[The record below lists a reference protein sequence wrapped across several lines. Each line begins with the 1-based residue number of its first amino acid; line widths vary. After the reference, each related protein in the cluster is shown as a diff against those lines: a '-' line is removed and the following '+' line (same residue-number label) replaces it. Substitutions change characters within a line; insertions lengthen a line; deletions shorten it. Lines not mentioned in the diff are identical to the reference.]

1 MVIIKRDG
9 TKEEFDADK
18 IFNALTK
25 AFEACGYTSV
35 ENVIR
40 DMVSEMRFW
49 DNITVEEIQDEV
61 EETLYNYEYFD
72 VARAYSIYR
81 EEHKKARFIRSRL
94 NYMDTYKN
102 SSVNASTSSETDANA
117 NVASKN
123 VANLEGEVYK
133 VTNRI
138 IQRQRMKDKLNK
150 LYPGQELGRQYIKDL
165 ENHIIYTHDEA
176 STPVLKP
183 YCKAVT
189 LYPLMLEG
197 VGNIDGVTPSAPND
211 IQSFSGQ
218 VTNAVF
224 LFSSQCKGAVALG
237 DYFIAL
243 NYYVIQ
249 EFGPVWY
256 EKIDE
261 VVTNSHFLHQYT
273 VGHYIRKGM
282 KQFIYGVNQPAG
294 NRSYN
299 SPFSNVSFYDKVY
312 FKSLF
317 GEFYYPD
324 GTQPEWN
331 AIDKLQRIFMQL
343 LREIRLIKPLTFPVT
358 TMALVHNGKEYLDP
372 EYKELCAEEWA
383 KGGSFFCYTSDNPTS
398 LASCCFSKDTK
409 ILWKSS
415 TEGVKL
421 TTLEELHNTK
431 WDPYKKNLKI
441 FHNGSWVGGKS
452 IKLPNR
458 QMYKVTTYNNK
469 EYYMTDNHINVTLEG
484 EKPTSELSLNDYLL
498 FNTKPLAAIPE
509 NNEHLTFSQGFVI
522 GAFLGDGSFGP
533 EIKGTIYETIISQNI
548 NKKEETKKRFKSA
561 LRQFGLDNN
570 VRIDEPHNNVYNVR
584 VSCKELVAFIQ
595 KWTLWE
601 RGTYAYNKKLNLN
614 CLLQSVDFRRG
625 ILAGW
630 YSTDG
635 GNSNRCYTTSKEL
648 AEDMEALITS
658 LGLNSII
665 NISDRTDEK
674 VIIREQEYDRNY
686 PLYCVRWY
694 SECNHRVNKDKEHSW
709 IFKNNSIYF
718 KIKDIEQV
726 HYSDDVYCIECKNTN
741 EPYFTLPSGLITH
754 NCRVLNEMS
763 DNTFSSTTGMTGV
776 MTGSCNVITLNI
788 NRIVQ
793 DWVKSPLTPNELDS
807 SEKWANKFKQYLIP
821 ILERVYK
828 YHIAY
833 KTMLYEMEDAKMF
846 SDCNAGYIYMRK
858 LYSTIGL
865 IGYCEAAQFLGLS
878 VSNNKEYKDFL
889 KLVFGTVKEE
899 NKKHSIHDSKRPFL
913 FNSEAIP
920 GEGLGVKLYNYDKK
934 DGYVVPENQ
943 NLYNCY
949 FYNPWDETSI
959 LDKFKLHGREIAQY
973 CDGGQALHANLDA
986 HLSKQQYLHLL
997 DVAKDEGTNY
1007 FTFNIPMSQCR
1018 ECGHVVNAPI
1028 DECPI
1033 CYCKHIKY
1041 YTRIIG
1047 YLVCV
1052 DNWSNP
1058 RQLEFAIRKYK
1069 SGDKSFTYKPNL

>member
-9 TKEEFDADK
+9 TKEEFNADK
-18 IFNALTK
+18 IFSALTK
-25 AFEACGYTSV
+25 AFKACGYTSV
-35 ENVIR
+35 ENVIQ

-49 DNITVEEIQDEV
+49 DNITVEEIQDEI

-94 NYMDTYKN
+94 NYMDTYKD
-102 SSVNASTSSETDANA
+102 SGVNASTSSETDANA

-197 VGNIDGVTPSAPND
+197 VGNIDGVTPGAPND

-256 EKIDE
+256 DKVDE

-273 VGHYIRKGM
+273 IGHYIRKGM

-398 LASCCFSKDTK
+398 LASCC
-409 ILWKSS
+409 
-415 TEGVKL
+415 
-421 TTLEELHNTK
+421 
-431 WDPYKKNLKI
+431 
-441 FHNGSWVGGKS
+441 
-452 IKLPNR
+452 
-458 QMYKVTTYNNK
+458 
-469 EYYMTDNHINVTLEG
+469 
-484 EKPTSELSLNDYLL
+484 
-498 FNTKPLAAIPE
+498 
-509 NNEHLTFSQGFVI
+509 
-522 GAFLGDGSFGP
+522 
-533 EIKGTIYETIISQNI
+533 
-548 NKKEETKKRFKSA
+548 
-561 LRQFGLDNN
+561 
-570 VRIDEPHNNVYNVR
+570 
-584 VSCKELVAFIQ
+584 
-595 KWTLWE
+595 
-601 RGTYAYNKKLNLN
+601 
-614 CLLQSVDFRRG
+614 
-625 ILAGW
+625 
-630 YSTDG
+630 
-635 GNSNRCYTTSKEL
+635 
-648 AEDMEALITS
+648 
-658 LGLNSII
+658 
-665 NISDRTDEK
+665 
-674 VIIREQEYDRNY
+674 
-686 PLYCVRWY
+686 
-694 SECNHRVNKDKEHSW
+694 
-709 IFKNNSIYF
+709 
-718 KIKDIEQV
+718 
-726 HYSDDVYCIECKNTN
+726 
-741 EPYFTLPSGLITH
+741 
-754 NCRVLNEMS
+754 RVLNEMS

-793 DWVKSPLTPNELDS
+793 DWVGDWKNEG
-807 SEKWANKFKQYLIP
+807 IP
-821 ILERVYK
+821 DINVETNRNSLNIYITNILERVYK

-878 VSNNKEYKDFL
+878 ISNNKEYKDFL

-899 NKKHSIHDSKRPFL
+899 NKKNSIHDNKRPFL

-920 GEGLGVKLYNYDKK
+920 KSLG
-934 DGYVVPENQ
+934 
-943 NLYNCY
+943 
-949 FYNPWDETSI
+949 
-959 LDKFKLHGREIAQY
+959 
-973 CDGGQALHANLDA
+973 
-986 HLSKQQYLHLL
+986 
-997 DVAKDEGTNY
+997 
-1007 FTFNIPMSQCR
+1007 M
-1018 ECGHVVNAPI
+1018 
-1028 DECPI
+1028 
-1033 CYCKHIKY
+1033 
-1041 YTRIIG
+1041 
-1047 YLVCV
+1047 
-1052 DNWSNP
+1052 
-1058 RQLEFAIRKYK
+1058 
-1069 SGDKSFTYKPNL
+1069 

>member
-9 TKEEFDADK
+9 TKEEFNADK

-25 AFEACGYTSV
+25 AFKACGYTSV

-72 VARAYSIYR
+72 VVRAYSIYR

-94 NYMDTYKN
+94 NYMDTYKD
-102 SSVNASTSSETDANA
+102 SGVNASTSSETDANA

-256 EKIDE
+256 DKVDE

-358 TMALVHNGKEYLDP
+358 TMALVHNNKEYLDP

-398 LASCCFSKDTK
+398 LASC
-409 ILWKSS
+409 
-415 TEGVKL
+415 
-421 TTLEELHNTK
+421 
-431 WDPYKKNLKI
+431 
-441 FHNGSWVGGKS
+441 
-452 IKLPNR
+452 
-458 QMYKVTTYNNK
+458 
-469 EYYMTDNHINVTLEG
+469 
-484 EKPTSELSLNDYLL
+484 
-498 FNTKPLAAIPE
+498 
-509 NNEHLTFSQGFVI
+509 
-522 GAFLGDGSFGP
+522 
-533 EIKGTIYETIISQNI
+533 
-548 NKKEETKKRFKSA
+548 
-561 LRQFGLDNN
+561 
-570 VRIDEPHNNVYNVR
+570 
-584 VSCKELVAFIQ
+584 
-595 KWTLWE
+595 
-601 RGTYAYNKKLNLN
+601 
-614 CLLQSVDFRRG
+614 
-625 ILAGW
+625 
-630 YSTDG
+630 
-635 GNSNRCYTTSKEL
+635 
-648 AEDMEALITS
+648 
-658 LGLNSII
+658 
-665 NISDRTDEK
+665 
-674 VIIREQEYDRNY
+674 
-686 PLYCVRWY
+686 
-694 SECNHRVNKDKEHSW
+694 
-709 IFKNNSIYF
+709 
-718 KIKDIEQV
+718 
-726 HYSDDVYCIECKNTN
+726 
-741 EPYFTLPSGLITH
+741 
-754 NCRVLNEMS
+754 CRVLNEMS

-793 DWVKSPLTPNELDS
+793 DYIHTWKNWEDHIVDGKCAFPFEWF
-807 SEKWANKFKQYLIP
+807 SESFSDLKNYLIN

-899 NKKHSIHDSKRPFL
+899 NKKNSIHDSKRPFL

-920 GEGLGVKLYNYDKK
+920 GEGLGVKLYNWDKK
-934 DGYVVPENQ
+934 DGYAVPENQ

-959 LDKFKLHGREIAQY
+959 LDKFKLHGRGVAQY

-997 DVAKDEGTNY
+997 DVAKDEGTSY

-1033 CYCKHIKY
+1033 CHCRHIKY

-1069 SGDKSFTYKPNL
+1069 SGDRSFTYKPNL

>member
-9 TKEEFDADK
+9 TKEEFNADK

-25 AFEACGYTSV
+25 AFKACGYTSV

-94 NYMDTYKN
+94 NYMDTYKD
-102 SSVNASTSSETDANA
+102 SGVNASTSSETDANA

-189 LYPLMLEG
+189 LYPLMLKG

-256 EKIDE
+256 DKVDE

-358 TMALVHNGKEYLDP
+358 TMALVHNGKEYLDH

-398 LASCCFSKDTK
+398 LASC
-409 ILWKSS
+409 
-415 TEGVKL
+415 
-421 TTLEELHNTK
+421 
-431 WDPYKKNLKI
+431 
-441 FHNGSWVGGKS
+441 
-452 IKLPNR
+452 
-458 QMYKVTTYNNK
+458 
-469 EYYMTDNHINVTLEG
+469 
-484 EKPTSELSLNDYLL
+484 
-498 FNTKPLAAIPE
+498 
-509 NNEHLTFSQGFVI
+509 
-522 GAFLGDGSFGP
+522 
-533 EIKGTIYETIISQNI
+533 
-548 NKKEETKKRFKSA
+548 
-561 LRQFGLDNN
+561 
-570 VRIDEPHNNVYNVR
+570 
-584 VSCKELVAFIQ
+584 
-595 KWTLWE
+595 
-601 RGTYAYNKKLNLN
+601 
-614 CLLQSVDFRRG
+614 
-625 ILAGW
+625 
-630 YSTDG
+630 
-635 GNSNRCYTTSKEL
+635 
-648 AEDMEALITS
+648 
-658 LGLNSII
+658 
-665 NISDRTDEK
+665 
-674 VIIREQEYDRNY
+674 
-686 PLYCVRWY
+686 
-694 SECNHRVNKDKEHSW
+694 
-709 IFKNNSIYF
+709 
-718 KIKDIEQV
+718 
-726 HYSDDVYCIECKNTN
+726 
-741 EPYFTLPSGLITH
+741 
-754 NCRVLNEMS
+754 CRVLNEMS

-793 DWVKSPLTPNELDS
+793 DYIHTWKNWEDHIVDGKCAFPFEWF
-807 SEKWANKFKQYLIP
+807 SENFSDLKNYLIN

-899 NKKHSIHDSKRPFL
+899 NKKNSIHDSKRPFL

-920 GEGLGVKLYNYDKK
+920 KSLG
-934 DGYVVPENQ
+934 
-943 NLYNCY
+943 
-949 FYNPWDETSI
+949 
-959 LDKFKLHGREIAQY
+959 
-973 CDGGQALHANLDA
+973 
-986 HLSKQQYLHLL
+986 
-997 DVAKDEGTNY
+997 
-1007 FTFNIPMSQCR
+1007 M
-1018 ECGHVVNAPI
+1018 
-1028 DECPI
+1028 
-1033 CYCKHIKY
+1033 
-1041 YTRIIG
+1041 
-1047 YLVCV
+1047 
-1052 DNWSNP
+1052 
-1058 RQLEFAIRKYK
+1058 
-1069 SGDKSFTYKPNL
+1069 

>member
-9 TKEEFDADK
+9 TKEEFNADK
-18 IFNALTK
+18 IFSALTK
-25 AFEACGYTSV
+25 AFKACGYTSV
-35 ENVIR
+35 ENVIQ

-49 DNITVEEIQDEV
+49 DNITVEEIQDEI

-94 NYMDTYKN
+94 NYMDTYKD
-102 SSVNASTSSETDANA
+102 SDVNASTSSETDANA

-256 EKIDE
+256 DKVDE

-398 LASCCFSKDTK
+398 LASCC
-409 ILWKSS
+409 
-415 TEGVKL
+415 
-421 TTLEELHNTK
+421 
-431 WDPYKKNLKI
+431 
-441 FHNGSWVGGKS
+441 
-452 IKLPNR
+452 
-458 QMYKVTTYNNK
+458 
-469 EYYMTDNHINVTLEG
+469 
-484 EKPTSELSLNDYLL
+484 
-498 FNTKPLAAIPE
+498 
-509 NNEHLTFSQGFVI
+509 
-522 GAFLGDGSFGP
+522 
-533 EIKGTIYETIISQNI
+533 
-548 NKKEETKKRFKSA
+548 
-561 LRQFGLDNN
+561 
-570 VRIDEPHNNVYNVR
+570 
-584 VSCKELVAFIQ
+584 
-595 KWTLWE
+595 
-601 RGTYAYNKKLNLN
+601 
-614 CLLQSVDFRRG
+614 
-625 ILAGW
+625 
-630 YSTDG
+630 
-635 GNSNRCYTTSKEL
+635 
-648 AEDMEALITS
+648 
-658 LGLNSII
+658 
-665 NISDRTDEK
+665 
-674 VIIREQEYDRNY
+674 
-686 PLYCVRWY
+686 
-694 SECNHRVNKDKEHSW
+694 
-709 IFKNNSIYF
+709 
-718 KIKDIEQV
+718 
-726 HYSDDVYCIECKNTN
+726 
-741 EPYFTLPSGLITH
+741 
-754 NCRVLNEMS
+754 RVLNEMS

-793 DWVKSPLTPNELDS
+793 DCFKNLIHPDDYNELEINACWKDNYG
-807 SEKWANKFKQYLIP
+807 KDNLKHYLIN

-899 NKKHSIHDSKRPFL
+899 NKKNSIHDSKRPFL

-920 GEGLGVKLYNYDKK
+920 KSLG
-934 DGYVVPENQ
+934 
-943 NLYNCY
+943 
-949 FYNPWDETSI
+949 
-959 LDKFKLHGREIAQY
+959 
-973 CDGGQALHANLDA
+973 
-986 HLSKQQYLHLL
+986 
-997 DVAKDEGTNY
+997 
-1007 FTFNIPMSQCR
+1007 M
-1018 ECGHVVNAPI
+1018 
-1028 DECPI
+1028 
-1033 CYCKHIKY
+1033 
-1041 YTRIIG
+1041 
-1047 YLVCV
+1047 
-1052 DNWSNP
+1052 
-1058 RQLEFAIRKYK
+1058 
-1069 SGDKSFTYKPNL
+1069 

>member
-9 TKEEFDADK
+9 TKEEFNADK

-25 AFEACGYTSV
+25 AFKACGYTSV

-94 NYMDTYKN
+94 NYMDTYKD
-102 SSVNASTSSETDANA
+102 SGVNASTSSETDANA

-237 DYFIAL
+237 DYFITL

-256 EKIDE
+256 DKVDE

-358 TMALVHNGKEYLDP
+358 TMALVHNNKEYLDP

-398 LASCCFSKDTK
+398 LASC
-409 ILWKSS
+409 
-415 TEGVKL
+415 
-421 TTLEELHNTK
+421 
-431 WDPYKKNLKI
+431 
-441 FHNGSWVGGKS
+441 
-452 IKLPNR
+452 
-458 QMYKVTTYNNK
+458 
-469 EYYMTDNHINVTLEG
+469 
-484 EKPTSELSLNDYLL
+484 
-498 FNTKPLAAIPE
+498 
-509 NNEHLTFSQGFVI
+509 
-522 GAFLGDGSFGP
+522 
-533 EIKGTIYETIISQNI
+533 
-548 NKKEETKKRFKSA
+548 
-561 LRQFGLDNN
+561 
-570 VRIDEPHNNVYNVR
+570 
-584 VSCKELVAFIQ
+584 
-595 KWTLWE
+595 
-601 RGTYAYNKKLNLN
+601 
-614 CLLQSVDFRRG
+614 
-625 ILAGW
+625 
-630 YSTDG
+630 
-635 GNSNRCYTTSKEL
+635 
-648 AEDMEALITS
+648 
-658 LGLNSII
+658 
-665 NISDRTDEK
+665 
-674 VIIREQEYDRNY
+674 
-686 PLYCVRWY
+686 
-694 SECNHRVNKDKEHSW
+694 
-709 IFKNNSIYF
+709 
-718 KIKDIEQV
+718 
-726 HYSDDVYCIECKNTN
+726 
-741 EPYFTLPSGLITH
+741 
-754 NCRVLNEMS
+754 CRVLNEMS

-793 DWVKSPLTPNELDS
+793 DYIHTWKNWEDHIVDGKCAFPFEWF
-807 SEKWANKFKQYLIP
+807 SENFSDLKNYLIN

-878 VSNNKEYKDFL
+878 VSNNEAYKDFL

-899 NKKHSIHDSKRPFL
+899 NKKKSIHDSKRPFL

-920 GEGLGVKLYNYDKK
+920 GEGLGVKLYNWDKK

-959 LDKFKLHGREIAQY
+959 LDKFKLHGRGVAQY

-997 DVAKDEGTNY
+997 DVAKDEGTSY

-1033 CYCKHIKY
+1033 CHCRHIKY

-1069 SGDKSFTYKPNL
+1069 SGDRSFTYKPNL

>member
-9 TKEEFDADK
+9 TKEEFNADK

-25 AFEACGYTSV
+25 AFKACGYTSV

-94 NYMDTYKN
+94 NYMDTYKD
-102 SSVNASTSSETDANA
+102 SGVNASTSSETDANA

-189 LYPLMLEG
+189 LYPLMLKG

-256 EKIDE
+256 DKVDE

-358 TMALVHNGKEYLDP
+358 TMALVHNGKEYLDH

-398 LASCCFSKDTK
+398 LASCC
-409 ILWKSS
+409 
-415 TEGVKL
+415 
-421 TTLEELHNTK
+421 
-431 WDPYKKNLKI
+431 
-441 FHNGSWVGGKS
+441 
-452 IKLPNR
+452 
-458 QMYKVTTYNNK
+458 
-469 EYYMTDNHINVTLEG
+469 
-484 EKPTSELSLNDYLL
+484 
-498 FNTKPLAAIPE
+498 
-509 NNEHLTFSQGFVI
+509 
-522 GAFLGDGSFGP
+522 
-533 EIKGTIYETIISQNI
+533 
-548 NKKEETKKRFKSA
+548 
-561 LRQFGLDNN
+561 
-570 VRIDEPHNNVYNVR
+570 
-584 VSCKELVAFIQ
+584 
-595 KWTLWE
+595 
-601 RGTYAYNKKLNLN
+601 
-614 CLLQSVDFRRG
+614 
-625 ILAGW
+625 
-630 YSTDG
+630 
-635 GNSNRCYTTSKEL
+635 
-648 AEDMEALITS
+648 
-658 LGLNSII
+658 
-665 NISDRTDEK
+665 
-674 VIIREQEYDRNY
+674 
-686 PLYCVRWY
+686 
-694 SECNHRVNKDKEHSW
+694 
-709 IFKNNSIYF
+709 
-718 KIKDIEQV
+718 
-726 HYSDDVYCIECKNTN
+726 
-741 EPYFTLPSGLITH
+741 
-754 NCRVLNEMS
+754 RVLNEMS
-763 DNTFSSTTGMTGV
+763 DNTFSSTTV

-793 DWVKSPLTPNELDS
+793 DYIHTWKNWEDHIVDGKCAFPFEWF
-807 SEKWANKFKQYLIP
+807 SESFSDLKNYLIN

-899 NKKHSIHDSKRPFL
+899 NKKNSIHDSKRPFL

-920 GEGLGVKLYNYDKK
+920 KSLG
-934 DGYVVPENQ
+934 
-943 NLYNCY
+943 
-949 FYNPWDETSI
+949 
-959 LDKFKLHGREIAQY
+959 
-973 CDGGQALHANLDA
+973 
-986 HLSKQQYLHLL
+986 
-997 DVAKDEGTNY
+997 
-1007 FTFNIPMSQCR
+1007 M
-1018 ECGHVVNAPI
+1018 
-1028 DECPI
+1028 
-1033 CYCKHIKY
+1033 
-1041 YTRIIG
+1041 
-1047 YLVCV
+1047 
-1052 DNWSNP
+1052 
-1058 RQLEFAIRKYK
+1058 
-1069 SGDKSFTYKPNL
+1069 

>member
-9 TKEEFDADK
+9 TKEEFNADK

-25 AFEACGYTSV
+25 AFKACGYTSV

-94 NYMDTYKN
+94 NYMDTYKD
-102 SSVNASTSSETDANA
+102 SGVNASTSSETDANA

-189 LYPLMLEG
+189 LYPLMLKG

-256 EKIDE
+256 DKVDE

-358 TMALVHNGKEYLDP
+358 TMALVHNSKEYLDH

-398 LASCCFSKDTK
+398 LASC
-409 ILWKSS
+409 
-415 TEGVKL
+415 
-421 TTLEELHNTK
+421 
-431 WDPYKKNLKI
+431 
-441 FHNGSWVGGKS
+441 
-452 IKLPNR
+452 
-458 QMYKVTTYNNK
+458 
-469 EYYMTDNHINVTLEG
+469 
-484 EKPTSELSLNDYLL
+484 
-498 FNTKPLAAIPE
+498 
-509 NNEHLTFSQGFVI
+509 
-522 GAFLGDGSFGP
+522 
-533 EIKGTIYETIISQNI
+533 
-548 NKKEETKKRFKSA
+548 
-561 LRQFGLDNN
+561 
-570 VRIDEPHNNVYNVR
+570 
-584 VSCKELVAFIQ
+584 
-595 KWTLWE
+595 
-601 RGTYAYNKKLNLN
+601 
-614 CLLQSVDFRRG
+614 
-625 ILAGW
+625 
-630 YSTDG
+630 
-635 GNSNRCYTTSKEL
+635 
-648 AEDMEALITS
+648 
-658 LGLNSII
+658 
-665 NISDRTDEK
+665 
-674 VIIREQEYDRNY
+674 
-686 PLYCVRWY
+686 
-694 SECNHRVNKDKEHSW
+694 
-709 IFKNNSIYF
+709 
-718 KIKDIEQV
+718 
-726 HYSDDVYCIECKNTN
+726 
-741 EPYFTLPSGLITH
+741 
-754 NCRVLNEMS
+754 CRVLNEMS

-793 DWVKSPLTPNELDS
+793 DYIHTWKNWEDHIVDGKCAFPFEWF
-807 SEKWANKFKQYLIP
+807 SESFSDLKNYLIN

-899 NKKHSIHDSKRPFL
+899 NKKNSIHDSKRPFL

-920 GEGLGVKLYNYDKK
+920 KSLG
-934 DGYVVPENQ
+934 
-943 NLYNCY
+943 
-949 FYNPWDETSI
+949 
-959 LDKFKLHGREIAQY
+959 
-973 CDGGQALHANLDA
+973 
-986 HLSKQQYLHLL
+986 
-997 DVAKDEGTNY
+997 
-1007 FTFNIPMSQCR
+1007 M
-1018 ECGHVVNAPI
+1018 
-1028 DECPI
+1028 
-1033 CYCKHIKY
+1033 
-1041 YTRIIG
+1041 
-1047 YLVCV
+1047 
-1052 DNWSNP
+1052 
-1058 RQLEFAIRKYK
+1058 
-1069 SGDKSFTYKPNL
+1069 

>member
-1 MVIIKRDG
+1 MLIIKRDG
-9 TKEEFDADK
+9 TKEEFNADK

-35 ENVIR
+35 EKVIR
-40 DMVSEMRFW
+40 DMISEMSFW
-49 DNITVEEIQDEV
+49 DDITVEEIQDEV

-81 EEHKKARFIRSRL
+81 EEHKKARFIRGRL

-102 SSVNASTSSETDANA
+102 SGVNASTSSETDANA

-358 TMALVHNGKEYLDP
+358 TMALVHNNKEYLDP

-398 LASCCFSKDTK
+398 LASC
-409 ILWKSS
+409 
-415 TEGVKL
+415 
-421 TTLEELHNTK
+421 
-431 WDPYKKNLKI
+431 
-441 FHNGSWVGGKS
+441 
-452 IKLPNR
+452 
-458 QMYKVTTYNNK
+458 
-469 EYYMTDNHINVTLEG
+469 
-484 EKPTSELSLNDYLL
+484 
-498 FNTKPLAAIPE
+498 
-509 NNEHLTFSQGFVI
+509 
-522 GAFLGDGSFGP
+522 
-533 EIKGTIYETIISQNI
+533 
-548 NKKEETKKRFKSA
+548 
-561 LRQFGLDNN
+561 
-570 VRIDEPHNNVYNVR
+570 
-584 VSCKELVAFIQ
+584 
-595 KWTLWE
+595 
-601 RGTYAYNKKLNLN
+601 
-614 CLLQSVDFRRG
+614 
-625 ILAGW
+625 
-630 YSTDG
+630 
-635 GNSNRCYTTSKEL
+635 
-648 AEDMEALITS
+648 
-658 LGLNSII
+658 
-665 NISDRTDEK
+665 
-674 VIIREQEYDRNY
+674 
-686 PLYCVRWY
+686 
-694 SECNHRVNKDKEHSW
+694 
-709 IFKNNSIYF
+709 
-718 KIKDIEQV
+718 
-726 HYSDDVYCIECKNTN
+726 
-741 EPYFTLPSGLITH
+741 
-754 NCRVLNEMS
+754 CRVLNEMS

-793 DWVKSPLTPNELDS
+793 DWCKSIGGIPKIGNQHDS
-807 SEKWANKFKQYLIP
+807 LKFYLID
-821 ILERVYK
+821 ILNRVYK

-865 IGYCEAAQFLGLS
+865 IGYCEAAQFLGIS
-878 VSNNKEYKDFL
+878 VSNNEEYKDFL

-899 NKKHSIHDSKRPFL
+899 NKRNSIHDNKRPFL

-920 GEGLGVKLYNYDKK
+920 KSLG
-934 DGYVVPENQ
+934 
-943 NLYNCY
+943 
-949 FYNPWDETSI
+949 
-959 LDKFKLHGREIAQY
+959 
-973 CDGGQALHANLDA
+973 
-986 HLSKQQYLHLL
+986 
-997 DVAKDEGTNY
+997 
-1007 FTFNIPMSQCR
+1007 M
-1018 ECGHVVNAPI
+1018 
-1028 DECPI
+1028 
-1033 CYCKHIKY
+1033 
-1041 YTRIIG
+1041 
-1047 YLVCV
+1047 
-1052 DNWSNP
+1052 
-1058 RQLEFAIRKYK
+1058 
-1069 SGDKSFTYKPNL
+1069 

>member
-9 TKEEFDADK
+9 TKEEFNADK

-35 ENVIR
+35 ENVIQ

-49 DNITVEEIQDEV
+49 DNITVEEIQDEI

-94 NYMDTYKN
+94 NYMDTYKD
-102 SSVNASTSSETDANA
+102 SGVNASTSSETDANA

-256 EKIDE
+256 DKVDE

-398 LASCCFSKDTK
+398 LASCC
-409 ILWKSS
+409 
-415 TEGVKL
+415 
-421 TTLEELHNTK
+421 
-431 WDPYKKNLKI
+431 
-441 FHNGSWVGGKS
+441 
-452 IKLPNR
+452 
-458 QMYKVTTYNNK
+458 
-469 EYYMTDNHINVTLEG
+469 
-484 EKPTSELSLNDYLL
+484 
-498 FNTKPLAAIPE
+498 
-509 NNEHLTFSQGFVI
+509 
-522 GAFLGDGSFGP
+522 
-533 EIKGTIYETIISQNI
+533 
-548 NKKEETKKRFKSA
+548 
-561 LRQFGLDNN
+561 
-570 VRIDEPHNNVYNVR
+570 
-584 VSCKELVAFIQ
+584 
-595 KWTLWE
+595 
-601 RGTYAYNKKLNLN
+601 
-614 CLLQSVDFRRG
+614 
-625 ILAGW
+625 
-630 YSTDG
+630 
-635 GNSNRCYTTSKEL
+635 
-648 AEDMEALITS
+648 
-658 LGLNSII
+658 
-665 NISDRTDEK
+665 
-674 VIIREQEYDRNY
+674 
-686 PLYCVRWY
+686 
-694 SECNHRVNKDKEHSW
+694 
-709 IFKNNSIYF
+709 
-718 KIKDIEQV
+718 
-726 HYSDDVYCIECKNTN
+726 
-741 EPYFTLPSGLITH
+741 
-754 NCRVLNEMS
+754 RVLNEMS

-793 DWVKSPLTPNELDS
+793 DCFKNLIHPDDYNELEINACWKDNYG
-807 SEKWANKFKQYLIP
+807 KNNLKHYLIN

-878 VSNNKEYKDFL
+878 VSNNEEYKDFL

-899 NKKHSIHDSKRPFL
+899 NKKNSIHDSKRPFL

-920 GEGLGVKLYNYDKK
+920 KSLG
-934 DGYVVPENQ
+934 
-943 NLYNCY
+943 
-949 FYNPWDETSI
+949 
-959 LDKFKLHGREIAQY
+959 
-973 CDGGQALHANLDA
+973 
-986 HLSKQQYLHLL
+986 
-997 DVAKDEGTNY
+997 
-1007 FTFNIPMSQCR
+1007 M
-1018 ECGHVVNAPI
+1018 
-1028 DECPI
+1028 
-1033 CYCKHIKY
+1033 
-1041 YTRIIG
+1041 
-1047 YLVCV
+1047 
-1052 DNWSNP
+1052 
-1058 RQLEFAIRKYK
+1058 
-1069 SGDKSFTYKPNL
+1069 

>member
-9 TKEEFDADK
+9 TKEEFNADK

-25 AFEACGYTSV
+25 AFKACGYTSV

-94 NYMDTYKN
+94 NYMDTYKD
-102 SSVNASTSSETDANA
+102 SGVNASTSSETDANA

-189 LYPLMLEG
+189 LYPLMLKG

-256 EKIDE
+256 DKVDE

-299 SPFSNVSFYDKVY
+299 SPFSNVSFYDKIY

-398 LASCCFSKDTK
+398 LASCC
-409 ILWKSS
+409 
-415 TEGVKL
+415 
-421 TTLEELHNTK
+421 
-431 WDPYKKNLKI
+431 
-441 FHNGSWVGGKS
+441 
-452 IKLPNR
+452 
-458 QMYKVTTYNNK
+458 
-469 EYYMTDNHINVTLEG
+469 
-484 EKPTSELSLNDYLL
+484 
-498 FNTKPLAAIPE
+498 
-509 NNEHLTFSQGFVI
+509 
-522 GAFLGDGSFGP
+522 
-533 EIKGTIYETIISQNI
+533 
-548 NKKEETKKRFKSA
+548 
-561 LRQFGLDNN
+561 
-570 VRIDEPHNNVYNVR
+570 
-584 VSCKELVAFIQ
+584 
-595 KWTLWE
+595 
-601 RGTYAYNKKLNLN
+601 
-614 CLLQSVDFRRG
+614 
-625 ILAGW
+625 
-630 YSTDG
+630 
-635 GNSNRCYTTSKEL
+635 
-648 AEDMEALITS
+648 
-658 LGLNSII
+658 
-665 NISDRTDEK
+665 
-674 VIIREQEYDRNY
+674 
-686 PLYCVRWY
+686 
-694 SECNHRVNKDKEHSW
+694 
-709 IFKNNSIYF
+709 
-718 KIKDIEQV
+718 
-726 HYSDDVYCIECKNTN
+726 
-741 EPYFTLPSGLITH
+741 
-754 NCRVLNEMS
+754 RVLNEMS

-793 DWVKSPLTPNELDS
+793 DYIHTWKNWEDHIVDGKCAFPFEWF
-807 SEKWANKFKQYLIP
+807 SESFSDLKNYLIN

-899 NKKHSIHDSKRPFL
+899 NKNNSIHDSKRPFL

-920 GEGLGVKLYNYDKK
+920 KSLG
-934 DGYVVPENQ
+934 
-943 NLYNCY
+943 
-949 FYNPWDETSI
+949 
-959 LDKFKLHGREIAQY
+959 
-973 CDGGQALHANLDA
+973 
-986 HLSKQQYLHLL
+986 
-997 DVAKDEGTNY
+997 
-1007 FTFNIPMSQCR
+1007 M
-1018 ECGHVVNAPI
+1018 
-1028 DECPI
+1028 
-1033 CYCKHIKY
+1033 
-1041 YTRIIG
+1041 
-1047 YLVCV
+1047 
-1052 DNWSNP
+1052 
-1058 RQLEFAIRKYK
+1058 
-1069 SGDKSFTYKPNL
+1069 

>member
-9 TKEEFDADK
+9 TKEEFNADK

-25 AFEACGYTSV
+25 AFKACGYTSV

-94 NYMDTYKN
+94 NYMDTYKD
-102 SSVNASTSSETDANA
+102 SGVNASTSSETDANA

-243 NYYVIQ
+243 NYYIIQ

-256 EKIDE
+256 DKVDE

-398 LASCCFSKDTK
+398 LASCC
-409 ILWKSS
+409 
-415 TEGVKL
+415 
-421 TTLEELHNTK
+421 
-431 WDPYKKNLKI
+431 
-441 FHNGSWVGGKS
+441 
-452 IKLPNR
+452 
-458 QMYKVTTYNNK
+458 
-469 EYYMTDNHINVTLEG
+469 
-484 EKPTSELSLNDYLL
+484 
-498 FNTKPLAAIPE
+498 
-509 NNEHLTFSQGFVI
+509 
-522 GAFLGDGSFGP
+522 
-533 EIKGTIYETIISQNI
+533 
-548 NKKEETKKRFKSA
+548 
-561 LRQFGLDNN
+561 
-570 VRIDEPHNNVYNVR
+570 
-584 VSCKELVAFIQ
+584 
-595 KWTLWE
+595 
-601 RGTYAYNKKLNLN
+601 
-614 CLLQSVDFRRG
+614 
-625 ILAGW
+625 
-630 YSTDG
+630 
-635 GNSNRCYTTSKEL
+635 
-648 AEDMEALITS
+648 
-658 LGLNSII
+658 
-665 NISDRTDEK
+665 
-674 VIIREQEYDRNY
+674 
-686 PLYCVRWY
+686 
-694 SECNHRVNKDKEHSW
+694 
-709 IFKNNSIYF
+709 
-718 KIKDIEQV
+718 
-726 HYSDDVYCIECKNTN
+726 
-741 EPYFTLPSGLITH
+741 
-754 NCRVLNEMS
+754 RVLNEMS

-793 DWVKSPLTPNELDS
+793 DYIHTWKNWENHIVDGKCAFPFEWF
-807 SEKWANKFKQYLIP
+807 SESFSDLKNYLIN
-821 ILERVYK
+821 ILKRVYK

-899 NKKHSIHDSKRPFL
+899 NKKNSIHDSKRPFL

-920 GEGLGVKLYNYDKK
+920 KSLG
-934 DGYVVPENQ
+934 
-943 NLYNCY
+943 
-949 FYNPWDETSI
+949 
-959 LDKFKLHGREIAQY
+959 
-973 CDGGQALHANLDA
+973 
-986 HLSKQQYLHLL
+986 
-997 DVAKDEGTNY
+997 
-1007 FTFNIPMSQCR
+1007 M
-1018 ECGHVVNAPI
+1018 
-1028 DECPI
+1028 
-1033 CYCKHIKY
+1033 
-1041 YTRIIG
+1041 
-1047 YLVCV
+1047 
-1052 DNWSNP
+1052 
-1058 RQLEFAIRKYK
+1058 
-1069 SGDKSFTYKPNL
+1069 

>member
-9 TKEEFDADK
+9 IKEEFNADK

-25 AFEACGYTSV
+25 AFKACGYTSV

-49 DNITVEEIQDEV
+49 DNITVEEIQDEI
-61 EETLYNYEYFD
+61 EESLYNYEYFD

-94 NYMDTYKN
+94 NYMDTYKD
-102 SSVNASTSSETDANA
+102 SDVNASTSSETDANA

-133 VTNRI
+133 VINRI

-189 LYPLMLEG
+189 LYPLMLGG

-256 EKIDE
+256 DKVDE
-261 VVTNSHFLHQYT
+261 VVTNSHFMHQYT
-273 VGHYIRKGM
+273 IGHYIRKGM

-317 GEFYYPD
+317 EEFYYPD

-358 TMALVHNGKEYLDP
+358 TMALVHNSKEYLDL

-398 LASCCFSKDTK
+398 LASC
-409 ILWKSS
+409 
-415 TEGVKL
+415 
-421 TTLEELHNTK
+421 
-431 WDPYKKNLKI
+431 
-441 FHNGSWVGGKS
+441 
-452 IKLPNR
+452 
-458 QMYKVTTYNNK
+458 
-469 EYYMTDNHINVTLEG
+469 
-484 EKPTSELSLNDYLL
+484 
-498 FNTKPLAAIPE
+498 
-509 NNEHLTFSQGFVI
+509 
-522 GAFLGDGSFGP
+522 
-533 EIKGTIYETIISQNI
+533 
-548 NKKEETKKRFKSA
+548 
-561 LRQFGLDNN
+561 
-570 VRIDEPHNNVYNVR
+570 
-584 VSCKELVAFIQ
+584 
-595 KWTLWE
+595 
-601 RGTYAYNKKLNLN
+601 
-614 CLLQSVDFRRG
+614 
-625 ILAGW
+625 
-630 YSTDG
+630 
-635 GNSNRCYTTSKEL
+635 
-648 AEDMEALITS
+648 
-658 LGLNSII
+658 
-665 NISDRTDEK
+665 
-674 VIIREQEYDRNY
+674 
-686 PLYCVRWY
+686 
-694 SECNHRVNKDKEHSW
+694 
-709 IFKNNSIYF
+709 
-718 KIKDIEQV
+718 
-726 HYSDDVYCIECKNTN
+726 
-741 EPYFTLPSGLITH
+741 
-754 NCRVLNEMS
+754 CRVLNEMS

-793 DWVKSPLTPNELDS
+793 DWVGDWKNEG
-807 SEKWANKFKQYLIP
+807 IP
-821 ILERVYK
+821 DINAETNRNSLNIYITNILERVYK

-889 KLVFGTVKEE
+889 KLIFGTVKKE

-920 GEGLGVKLYNYDKK
+920 KSLG
-934 DGYVVPENQ
+934 
-943 NLYNCY
+943 
-949 FYNPWDETSI
+949 
-959 LDKFKLHGREIAQY
+959 
-973 CDGGQALHANLDA
+973 
-986 HLSKQQYLHLL
+986 
-997 DVAKDEGTNY
+997 
-1007 FTFNIPMSQCR
+1007 M
-1018 ECGHVVNAPI
+1018 
-1028 DECPI
+1028 
-1033 CYCKHIKY
+1033 
-1041 YTRIIG
+1041 
-1047 YLVCV
+1047 
-1052 DNWSNP
+1052 
-1058 RQLEFAIRKYK
+1058 
-1069 SGDKSFTYKPNL
+1069 

>member
-9 TKEEFDADK
+9 TKEEFNADK

-25 AFEACGYTSV
+25 AFKACGYTSV

-94 NYMDTYKN
+94 NYMDTYKD
-102 SSVNASTSSETDANA
+102 SGVNASTSSETDANA

-189 LYPLMLEG
+189 LYPLMLKG

-256 EKIDE
+256 DKVDE

-358 TMALVHNGKEYLDP
+358 TMALVHNGKEYLDH

-398 LASCCFSKDTK
+398 LASCC
-409 ILWKSS
+409 
-415 TEGVKL
+415 
-421 TTLEELHNTK
+421 
-431 WDPYKKNLKI
+431 
-441 FHNGSWVGGKS
+441 
-452 IKLPNR
+452 
-458 QMYKVTTYNNK
+458 
-469 EYYMTDNHINVTLEG
+469 
-484 EKPTSELSLNDYLL
+484 
-498 FNTKPLAAIPE
+498 
-509 NNEHLTFSQGFVI
+509 
-522 GAFLGDGSFGP
+522 
-533 EIKGTIYETIISQNI
+533 
-548 NKKEETKKRFKSA
+548 
-561 LRQFGLDNN
+561 
-570 VRIDEPHNNVYNVR
+570 
-584 VSCKELVAFIQ
+584 
-595 KWTLWE
+595 
-601 RGTYAYNKKLNLN
+601 
-614 CLLQSVDFRRG
+614 
-625 ILAGW
+625 
-630 YSTDG
+630 
-635 GNSNRCYTTSKEL
+635 
-648 AEDMEALITS
+648 
-658 LGLNSII
+658 
-665 NISDRTDEK
+665 
-674 VIIREQEYDRNY
+674 
-686 PLYCVRWY
+686 
-694 SECNHRVNKDKEHSW
+694 
-709 IFKNNSIYF
+709 
-718 KIKDIEQV
+718 
-726 HYSDDVYCIECKNTN
+726 
-741 EPYFTLPSGLITH
+741 
-754 NCRVLNEMS
+754 RVLNEMS
-763 DNTFSSTTGMTGV
+763 DNTFSSTTGMTG
-776 MTGSCNVITLNI
+776 SCNVITLNI

-793 DWVKSPLTPNELDS
+793 DYIHTWKNWEDHIVDGKCAFPFEWF
-807 SEKWANKFKQYLIP
+807 SESFSDLKNYLIN

-899 NKKHSIHDSKRPFL
+899 NKKNSIHDSKRPFL

-920 GEGLGVKLYNYDKK
+920 KSLG
-934 DGYVVPENQ
+934 
-943 NLYNCY
+943 
-949 FYNPWDETSI
+949 
-959 LDKFKLHGREIAQY
+959 
-973 CDGGQALHANLDA
+973 
-986 HLSKQQYLHLL
+986 
-997 DVAKDEGTNY
+997 
-1007 FTFNIPMSQCR
+1007 M
-1018 ECGHVVNAPI
+1018 
-1028 DECPI
+1028 
-1033 CYCKHIKY
+1033 
-1041 YTRIIG
+1041 
-1047 YLVCV
+1047 
-1052 DNWSNP
+1052 
-1058 RQLEFAIRKYK
+1058 
-1069 SGDKSFTYKPNL
+1069 

>member
-9 TKEEFDADK
+9 IKEEFNADK

-25 AFEACGYTSV
+25 AFKACGYTSV

-49 DNITVEEIQDEV
+49 DNITVEEIQDEI

-94 NYMDTYKN
+94 NYMDTYKD
-102 SSVNASTSSETDANA
+102 SDVNASTSSETDANA

-256 EKIDE
+256 DKVDE
-261 VVTNSHFLHQYT
+261 VVTNSHFMHQYT
-273 VGHYIRKGM
+273 IGHYIRKGM

-317 GEFYYPD
+317 EEFYYPD
-324 GTQPEWN
+324 GTQPEWK

-398 LASCCFSKDTK
+398 LASCC
-409 ILWKSS
+409 
-415 TEGVKL
+415 
-421 TTLEELHNTK
+421 
-431 WDPYKKNLKI
+431 
-441 FHNGSWVGGKS
+441 
-452 IKLPNR
+452 
-458 QMYKVTTYNNK
+458 
-469 EYYMTDNHINVTLEG
+469 
-484 EKPTSELSLNDYLL
+484 
-498 FNTKPLAAIPE
+498 
-509 NNEHLTFSQGFVI
+509 
-522 GAFLGDGSFGP
+522 
-533 EIKGTIYETIISQNI
+533 
-548 NKKEETKKRFKSA
+548 
-561 LRQFGLDNN
+561 
-570 VRIDEPHNNVYNVR
+570 
-584 VSCKELVAFIQ
+584 
-595 KWTLWE
+595 
-601 RGTYAYNKKLNLN
+601 
-614 CLLQSVDFRRG
+614 
-625 ILAGW
+625 
-630 YSTDG
+630 
-635 GNSNRCYTTSKEL
+635 
-648 AEDMEALITS
+648 
-658 LGLNSII
+658 
-665 NISDRTDEK
+665 
-674 VIIREQEYDRNY
+674 
-686 PLYCVRWY
+686 
-694 SECNHRVNKDKEHSW
+694 
-709 IFKNNSIYF
+709 
-718 KIKDIEQV
+718 
-726 HYSDDVYCIECKNTN
+726 
-741 EPYFTLPSGLITH
+741 
-754 NCRVLNEMS
+754 RVLNEMS

-793 DWVKSPLTPNELDS
+793 DWVGDWKNEG
-807 SEKWANKFKQYLIP
+807 IP
-821 ILERVYK
+821 DINAETNRNSLNIYITNILERVYK

-878 VSNNKEYKDFL
+878 ISNNKEYKDFL

-899 NKKHSIHDSKRPFL
+899 NKKNSIHDNKRPFL

-920 GEGLGVKLYNYDKK
+920 GEGLGVKLYNWDKK

-997 DVAKDEGTNY
+997 DVAKDEGTSY

-1033 CYCKHIKY
+1033 CHCRHIKY

-1052 DNWSNP
+1052 DNWSDP

-1069 SGDKSFTYKPNL
+1069 SGDRSFTYKPNL

>member
-9 TKEEFDADK
+9 TKEEFNADK

-25 AFEACGYTSV
+25 AFKACGYTSV

-94 NYMDTYKN
+94 NYMDTYKD
-102 SSVNASTSSETDANA
+102 SGVNASTSSETDANA

-133 VTNRI
+133 VINRI

-189 LYPLMLEG
+189 LYPLMLKG

-256 EKIDE
+256 DKVDE
-261 VVTNSHFLHQYT
+261 VVTNSYFLHQYT

-358 TMALVHNGKEYLDP
+358 TMALVHNGKEYLDH

-398 LASCCFSKDTK
+398 LASC
-409 ILWKSS
+409 
-415 TEGVKL
+415 
-421 TTLEELHNTK
+421 
-431 WDPYKKNLKI
+431 
-441 FHNGSWVGGKS
+441 
-452 IKLPNR
+452 
-458 QMYKVTTYNNK
+458 
-469 EYYMTDNHINVTLEG
+469 
-484 EKPTSELSLNDYLL
+484 
-498 FNTKPLAAIPE
+498 
-509 NNEHLTFSQGFVI
+509 
-522 GAFLGDGSFGP
+522 
-533 EIKGTIYETIISQNI
+533 
-548 NKKEETKKRFKSA
+548 
-561 LRQFGLDNN
+561 
-570 VRIDEPHNNVYNVR
+570 
-584 VSCKELVAFIQ
+584 
-595 KWTLWE
+595 
-601 RGTYAYNKKLNLN
+601 
-614 CLLQSVDFRRG
+614 
-625 ILAGW
+625 
-630 YSTDG
+630 
-635 GNSNRCYTTSKEL
+635 
-648 AEDMEALITS
+648 
-658 LGLNSII
+658 
-665 NISDRTDEK
+665 
-674 VIIREQEYDRNY
+674 
-686 PLYCVRWY
+686 
-694 SECNHRVNKDKEHSW
+694 
-709 IFKNNSIYF
+709 
-718 KIKDIEQV
+718 
-726 HYSDDVYCIECKNTN
+726 
-741 EPYFTLPSGLITH
+741 
-754 NCRVLNEMS
+754 CRVLNEMS

-793 DWVKSPLTPNELDS
+793 DYIHTWKNWEDHIVDGKCAFPFEWF
-807 SEKWANKFKQYLIP
+807 SESFSDLKNYLIN

-899 NKKHSIHDSKRPFL
+899 NKKNSIHDSKRPFL

-920 GEGLGVKLYNYDKK
+920 KSLG
-934 DGYVVPENQ
+934 
-943 NLYNCY
+943 
-949 FYNPWDETSI
+949 
-959 LDKFKLHGREIAQY
+959 
-973 CDGGQALHANLDA
+973 
-986 HLSKQQYLHLL
+986 
-997 DVAKDEGTNY
+997 
-1007 FTFNIPMSQCR
+1007 M
-1018 ECGHVVNAPI
+1018 
-1028 DECPI
+1028 
-1033 CYCKHIKY
+1033 
-1041 YTRIIG
+1041 
-1047 YLVCV
+1047 
-1052 DNWSNP
+1052 
-1058 RQLEFAIRKYK
+1058 
-1069 SGDKSFTYKPNL
+1069 

>member
-9 TKEEFDADK
+9 TKEEFNADK

-25 AFEACGYTSV
+25 AFKACGYTSV

-94 NYMDTYKN
+94 NYMDTYKD
-102 SSVNASTSSETDANA
+102 SGVNASTSSETDANA

-243 NYYVIQ
+243 NYYIIQ

-256 EKIDE
+256 DKVDE
-261 VVTNSHFLHQYT
+261 VVTNSYFLHQYT

-358 TMALVHNGKEYLDP
+358 TMALVHNNKEYLDP

-398 LASCCFSKDTK
+398 LASC
-409 ILWKSS
+409 
-415 TEGVKL
+415 
-421 TTLEELHNTK
+421 
-431 WDPYKKNLKI
+431 
-441 FHNGSWVGGKS
+441 
-452 IKLPNR
+452 
-458 QMYKVTTYNNK
+458 
-469 EYYMTDNHINVTLEG
+469 
-484 EKPTSELSLNDYLL
+484 
-498 FNTKPLAAIPE
+498 
-509 NNEHLTFSQGFVI
+509 
-522 GAFLGDGSFGP
+522 
-533 EIKGTIYETIISQNI
+533 
-548 NKKEETKKRFKSA
+548 
-561 LRQFGLDNN
+561 
-570 VRIDEPHNNVYNVR
+570 
-584 VSCKELVAFIQ
+584 
-595 KWTLWE
+595 
-601 RGTYAYNKKLNLN
+601 
-614 CLLQSVDFRRG
+614 
-625 ILAGW
+625 
-630 YSTDG
+630 
-635 GNSNRCYTTSKEL
+635 
-648 AEDMEALITS
+648 
-658 LGLNSII
+658 
-665 NISDRTDEK
+665 
-674 VIIREQEYDRNY
+674 
-686 PLYCVRWY
+686 
-694 SECNHRVNKDKEHSW
+694 
-709 IFKNNSIYF
+709 
-718 KIKDIEQV
+718 
-726 HYSDDVYCIECKNTN
+726 
-741 EPYFTLPSGLITH
+741 
-754 NCRVLNEMS
+754 CRVLNEMS

-793 DWVKSPLTPNELDS
+793 DYIHTWKNWEDHIVDGKCAFPFEWF
-807 SEKWANKFKQYLIP
+807 SESFSDLKNYLIN
-821 ILERVYK
+821 ILKRVYK

-899 NKKHSIHDSKRPFL
+899 NKKNSIHDSKRPFL

-920 GEGLGVKLYNYDKK
+920 KSLG
-934 DGYVVPENQ
+934 
-943 NLYNCY
+943 
-949 FYNPWDETSI
+949 
-959 LDKFKLHGREIAQY
+959 
-973 CDGGQALHANLDA
+973 
-986 HLSKQQYLHLL
+986 
-997 DVAKDEGTNY
+997 
-1007 FTFNIPMSQCR
+1007 M
-1018 ECGHVVNAPI
+1018 
-1028 DECPI
+1028 
-1033 CYCKHIKY
+1033 
-1041 YTRIIG
+1041 
-1047 YLVCV
+1047 
-1052 DNWSNP
+1052 
-1058 RQLEFAIRKYK
+1058 
-1069 SGDKSFTYKPNL
+1069 

>member
-9 TKEEFDADK
+9 TKEEFNADK

-25 AFEACGYTSV
+25 AFKACGYTSV

-94 NYMDTYKN
+94 NYMDTYKD
-102 SSVNASTSSETDANA
+102 SGVNASTSSETDANA

-189 LYPLMLEG
+189 LYPLMLKG

-256 EKIDE
+256 DKVDE

-358 TMALVHNGKEYLDP
+358 TMALVHNGKEYLDH

-398 LASCCFSKDTK
+398 LASCC
-409 ILWKSS
+409 
-415 TEGVKL
+415 
-421 TTLEELHNTK
+421 
-431 WDPYKKNLKI
+431 
-441 FHNGSWVGGKS
+441 
-452 IKLPNR
+452 
-458 QMYKVTTYNNK
+458 
-469 EYYMTDNHINVTLEG
+469 
-484 EKPTSELSLNDYLL
+484 
-498 FNTKPLAAIPE
+498 
-509 NNEHLTFSQGFVI
+509 
-522 GAFLGDGSFGP
+522 
-533 EIKGTIYETIISQNI
+533 
-548 NKKEETKKRFKSA
+548 
-561 LRQFGLDNN
+561 
-570 VRIDEPHNNVYNVR
+570 
-584 VSCKELVAFIQ
+584 
-595 KWTLWE
+595 
-601 RGTYAYNKKLNLN
+601 
-614 CLLQSVDFRRG
+614 
-625 ILAGW
+625 
-630 YSTDG
+630 
-635 GNSNRCYTTSKEL
+635 
-648 AEDMEALITS
+648 
-658 LGLNSII
+658 
-665 NISDRTDEK
+665 
-674 VIIREQEYDRNY
+674 
-686 PLYCVRWY
+686 
-694 SECNHRVNKDKEHSW
+694 
-709 IFKNNSIYF
+709 
-718 KIKDIEQV
+718 
-726 HYSDDVYCIECKNTN
+726 
-741 EPYFTLPSGLITH
+741 
-754 NCRVLNEMS
+754 RVLNKMS

-793 DWVKSPLTPNELDS
+793 DYIHTWKNWEDHIVDGKCAFPFEWF
-807 SEKWANKFKQYLIP
+807 SESFSDLKNYLIN

-899 NKKHSIHDSKRPFL
+899 NKKNSIHDSKRPFL

-920 GEGLGVKLYNYDKK
+920 GEGLGVKLYNWDKK
-934 DGYVVPENQ
+934 DGYAVPENQ

-959 LDKFKLHGREIAQY
+959 LDKFKLHGRGVAQY

-997 DVAKDEGTNY
+997 DVAKDEGTSY

-1033 CYCKHIKY
+1033 CHCRHIKY

-1047 YLVCV
+1047 
-1052 DNWSNP
+1052 
-1058 RQLEFAIRKYK
+1058 
-1069 SGDKSFTYKPNL
+1069 

>member
-9 TKEEFDADK
+9 TKEEFNADK

-25 AFEACGYTSV
+25 AFKACGYTSV

-72 VARAYSIYR
+72 VAKAYSIYR

-94 NYMDTYKN
+94 NYMDTYKD
-102 SSVNASTSSETDANA
+102 SGVNASTSSETDANA

-189 LYPLMLEG
+189 LYPLMLKG

-256 EKIDE
+256 DKVDE

-358 TMALVHNGKEYLDP
+358 TMALVHNGKEYLDH

-398 LASCCFSKDTK
+398 LASC
-409 ILWKSS
+409 
-415 TEGVKL
+415 
-421 TTLEELHNTK
+421 
-431 WDPYKKNLKI
+431 
-441 FHNGSWVGGKS
+441 
-452 IKLPNR
+452 
-458 QMYKVTTYNNK
+458 
-469 EYYMTDNHINVTLEG
+469 
-484 EKPTSELSLNDYLL
+484 
-498 FNTKPLAAIPE
+498 
-509 NNEHLTFSQGFVI
+509 
-522 GAFLGDGSFGP
+522 
-533 EIKGTIYETIISQNI
+533 
-548 NKKEETKKRFKSA
+548 
-561 LRQFGLDNN
+561 
-570 VRIDEPHNNVYNVR
+570 
-584 VSCKELVAFIQ
+584 
-595 KWTLWE
+595 
-601 RGTYAYNKKLNLN
+601 
-614 CLLQSVDFRRG
+614 
-625 ILAGW
+625 
-630 YSTDG
+630 
-635 GNSNRCYTTSKEL
+635 
-648 AEDMEALITS
+648 
-658 LGLNSII
+658 
-665 NISDRTDEK
+665 
-674 VIIREQEYDRNY
+674 
-686 PLYCVRWY
+686 
-694 SECNHRVNKDKEHSW
+694 
-709 IFKNNSIYF
+709 
-718 KIKDIEQV
+718 
-726 HYSDDVYCIECKNTN
+726 
-741 EPYFTLPSGLITH
+741 
-754 NCRVLNEMS
+754 CRVLNEMS

-793 DWVKSPLTPNELDS
+793 DYIHTWKNWEDHIVDGKCAFPFEWF
-807 SEKWANKFKQYLIP
+807 SESFSDLKNYLIN

-899 NKKHSIHDSKRPFL
+899 NKKNSIHDSKRPFL

-920 GEGLGVKLYNYDKK
+920 KSLG
-934 DGYVVPENQ
+934 
-943 NLYNCY
+943 
-949 FYNPWDETSI
+949 
-959 LDKFKLHGREIAQY
+959 
-973 CDGGQALHANLDA
+973 
-986 HLSKQQYLHLL
+986 
-997 DVAKDEGTNY
+997 
-1007 FTFNIPMSQCR
+1007 M
-1018 ECGHVVNAPI
+1018 
-1028 DECPI
+1028 
-1033 CYCKHIKY
+1033 
-1041 YTRIIG
+1041 
-1047 YLVCV
+1047 
-1052 DNWSNP
+1052 
-1058 RQLEFAIRKYK
+1058 
-1069 SGDKSFTYKPNL
+1069 

>member
-9 TKEEFDADK
+9 TKEEFNADK
-18 IFNALTK
+18 ISNALTK
-25 AFEACGYTSV
+25 AFKACGYTSV

-94 NYMDTYKN
+94 NYMDTYKD
-102 SSVNASTSSETDANA
+102 SGVNASTSSETDANA

-189 LYPLMLEG
+189 LYPLMLKG

-256 EKIDE
+256 DKVDE

-358 TMALVHNGKEYLDP
+358 TMALVHNGKEYLDH

-398 LASCCFSKDTK
+398 LASC
-409 ILWKSS
+409 
-415 TEGVKL
+415 
-421 TTLEELHNTK
+421 
-431 WDPYKKNLKI
+431 
-441 FHNGSWVGGKS
+441 
-452 IKLPNR
+452 
-458 QMYKVTTYNNK
+458 
-469 EYYMTDNHINVTLEG
+469 
-484 EKPTSELSLNDYLL
+484 
-498 FNTKPLAAIPE
+498 
-509 NNEHLTFSQGFVI
+509 
-522 GAFLGDGSFGP
+522 
-533 EIKGTIYETIISQNI
+533 
-548 NKKEETKKRFKSA
+548 
-561 LRQFGLDNN
+561 
-570 VRIDEPHNNVYNVR
+570 
-584 VSCKELVAFIQ
+584 
-595 KWTLWE
+595 
-601 RGTYAYNKKLNLN
+601 
-614 CLLQSVDFRRG
+614 
-625 ILAGW
+625 
-630 YSTDG
+630 
-635 GNSNRCYTTSKEL
+635 
-648 AEDMEALITS
+648 
-658 LGLNSII
+658 
-665 NISDRTDEK
+665 
-674 VIIREQEYDRNY
+674 
-686 PLYCVRWY
+686 
-694 SECNHRVNKDKEHSW
+694 
-709 IFKNNSIYF
+709 
-718 KIKDIEQV
+718 
-726 HYSDDVYCIECKNTN
+726 
-741 EPYFTLPSGLITH
+741 
-754 NCRVLNEMS
+754 CRVLNEMS

-793 DWVKSPLTPNELDS
+793 DYIHTWKNWEDHIVDGKCAFPFEWF
-807 SEKWANKFKQYLIP
+807 SESFSDLKNYLIN

-899 NKKHSIHDSKRPFL
+899 NKKNSIHDSKRPFL

-920 GEGLGVKLYNYDKK
+920 KSLG
-934 DGYVVPENQ
+934 
-943 NLYNCY
+943 
-949 FYNPWDETSI
+949 
-959 LDKFKLHGREIAQY
+959 
-973 CDGGQALHANLDA
+973 
-986 HLSKQQYLHLL
+986 
-997 DVAKDEGTNY
+997 
-1007 FTFNIPMSQCR
+1007 M
-1018 ECGHVVNAPI
+1018 
-1028 DECPI
+1028 
-1033 CYCKHIKY
+1033 
-1041 YTRIIG
+1041 
-1047 YLVCV
+1047 
-1052 DNWSNP
+1052 
-1058 RQLEFAIRKYK
+1058 
-1069 SGDKSFTYKPNL
+1069 